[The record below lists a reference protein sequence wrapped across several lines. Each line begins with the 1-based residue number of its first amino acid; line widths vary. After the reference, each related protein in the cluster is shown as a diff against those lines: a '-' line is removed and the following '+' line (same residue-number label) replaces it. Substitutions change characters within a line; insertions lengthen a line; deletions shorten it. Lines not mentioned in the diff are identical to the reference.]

1 MTRCP
6 AQYRRPGGHQP
17 GDRIV
22 ECHLVDLHA
31 GDHEEAG
38 TGFAWSDPMPTA
50 CDLTD
55 EQIRMSEIR
64 DRLDAPHEMEC
75 GRDCWTLAHRDVPWL
90 VGEVERLT
98 EELDEARG
106 EAERQADLVCRAQMT
121 NAQQHDHA
129 AGSAP

>member
-50 CDLTD
+50 CDLPD
-55 EQIRMSEIR
+55 EQIRMSGIR
-64 DRLDAPHEMEC
+64 DRLDAPPAMGW
-75 GRDCWTLAHRDVPWL
+75 GRDGWRPDHREGPGR

-121 NAQQHDHA
+121 NAQ
-129 AGSAP
+129 